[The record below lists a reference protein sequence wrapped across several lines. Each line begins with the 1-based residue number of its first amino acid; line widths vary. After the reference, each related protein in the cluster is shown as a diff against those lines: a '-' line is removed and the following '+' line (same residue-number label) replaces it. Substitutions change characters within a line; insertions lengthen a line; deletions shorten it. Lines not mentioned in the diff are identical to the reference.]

1 MIAPHEGLFNIFY
14 QGVRMLG
21 DNFVSRKISVKDVN
35 MPEFGT
41 SIYNFIGKDVPTLR
55 FNNAVSIME
64 TPGYWA
70 CTIWFTNKK
79 QGETSELEY
88 ISNLLTTYKDQVG
101 FVVEIIR
108 AWIEQNGYDLNPDDI
123 SGEHWF
129 TSFTIRRLTNKEMKE
144 FEDYGIEFSDAE
156 GIDEIHVDF
165 HIPRKKEIPYLRIM
179 NKKPNYADCYN
190 HANKKSRR

>member
-14 QGVRMLG
+14 QGVCMLG

-64 TPGYWA
+64 APGYWA

-79 QGETSELEY
+79 EGETSELEY
-88 ISNLLTTYKDQVG
+88 ISNLFTTYKDQVG

-108 AWIEQNGYDLNPDDI
+108 AWIEQNGYDLNPDDVT
-123 SGEHWF
+123 GEHWF
-129 TSFTIRRLTNKEMKE
+129 TSFTIRRLTNKEMQE
-144 FEDYGIEFSDAE
+144 FESYGIEFSDAE

-165 HIPRKKEIPYLRIM
+165 HIPRKREMPYLRIM

-190 HANKKSRR
+190 RSNKKSKR